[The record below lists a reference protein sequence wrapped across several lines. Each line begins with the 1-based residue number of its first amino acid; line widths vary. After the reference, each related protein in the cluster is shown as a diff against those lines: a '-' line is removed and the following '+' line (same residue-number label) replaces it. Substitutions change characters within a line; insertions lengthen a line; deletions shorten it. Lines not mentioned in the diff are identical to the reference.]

1 MFSGPNIIHNSES
14 IRCFFPGTHDTNI
27 PWRNVTLV
35 CFRGSIIVNMSEE
48 TGSRC
53 YPLNQKCDIHLPCPR
68 NISFSCYGEYINK
81 ILLNLHAQYTSVHP
95 YFNNF
100 DRPFTFIFSLL
111 GLTITYGF
119 VKMK

>member
-1 MFSGPNIIHNSES
+1 MKCFLGQISSIILKVYVV
-14 IRCFFPGTHDTNI
+14 FFPGTHDTNI

-81 ILLNLHAQYTSVHP
+81 ILLNLHAYICAPV
-95 YFNNF
+95 
-100 DRPFTFIFSLL
+100 L
-111 GLTITYGF
+111 
-119 VKMK
+119 